1 MKKKIAIVILTFNS
15 ETIIKKTILAA
26 KKISKNVVICDSFS
40 NDSTIK
46 IARSL
51 HCKIFYRKFITYAK
65 SRNYIIKKCNKL
77 YNWQLHLDADEILSK
92 KLIKNINEIVHSND
106 NNYSYLVKRQPYYL
120 NKKLSFGGSSNWHL
134 RLFPSGTTLVEYENY
149 DQHFKSKLKSKN
161 ISGILYD
168 MNIKNLDEWIN
179 SHNKWSRLEAKENK
193 YNSSKNIVQP
203 KLFGNSIERLKFFKS
218 MYYFIPLFVRPF
230 LLFIYR
236 YFILLGF
243 LDGKIGFYYCFFHS
257 LWFRTLIDAKKYEK
271 KLINKNFTLKE
282 ALKSKF

>member
-1 MKKKIAIVILTFNS
+1 MKKKIATIILTFNS
-15 ETIIKKTILAA
+15 EAIIKRTILAA
-26 KKISKNVVICDSFS
+26 KKISKDIVVCDSFS

-134 RLFPSGTTLVEYENY
+134 RLFPSGTTLVEHENY

-161 ISGILYD
+161 ISGMLYD
-168 MNIKNLDEWIN
+168 MNAKNLNEWIDT
-179 SHNKWSRLEAKENK
+179 HNRWSTLETKDNGNK
-193 YNSSKNIVQP
+193 NLKNKVQP
-203 KLFGNSIERLKFFKS
+203 KLFGNSIERLRFFKS
-218 MYYFIPLFVRPF
+218 IYYLVPQLIRPF
-230 LLFIYR
+230 LLFIYK

-243 LDGKIGFYYCFFHS
+243 LDGKIGFYYCLFNS
-257 LWFRTLIDAKKYEK
+257 LWFRALIDAKKYEK
-271 KLINKNFTLKE
+271 KLINKNFTLKK